1 MINVVGLGKIGCGIA
16 EKFRQYPQ
24 YKVFIIDS
32 GLKEKKDEN
41 CFSIKKRNNP
51 EEYETK
57 FPARVISSLKKI
69 DGDVL
74 FIVEGGTEISS
85 ASLRILEAVSKNR
98 IEVLYL
104 QPEIHDEYS
113 KKLEKITF
121 GVFQEYARS
130 GLFEKL
136 FLISTSS
143 IERAIGN
150 IPIGSYRDT
159 IDSFISSTVHMLN
172 VYRNTEAVVSS
183 YPKESGLCR
192 ICTIGTAEI
201 EKMAEHMCFSLDN
214 VSEKSYYFAINK
226 NQVDNDPDLLF
237 RIKQRA
243 GKSTEE
249 VSVGYGVY
257 PTDYDK
263 NYIYILSQTKII
275 QGVKHG

>member
-1 MINVVGLGKIGCGIA
+1 MINVIGLGKVGCGIT

-24 YKVFIIDS
+24 YKIFKIDS
-32 GLKEKKDEN
+32 GLKEKTDEN

-51 EEYETK
+51 EEYEAK
-57 FPARVISSLKKI
+57 FPARVLSSLKKI

-85 ASLRILEAVSKNR
+85 ASLRILEAVRKNR

-136 FLISTSS
+136 FLVSSSS
-143 IERAIGN
+143 IEKAIGS

-159 IDSFISSTVHMLN
+159 VDSFVSSTIHMLN

-192 ICTIGTAEI
+192 ICTVGTAEI

-249 VSVGYGVY
+249 MNVGYGVY
-257 PTDYDK
+257 PTEYDK